1 MKGKKKVIIPIA
13 VIAVIVVAAVAGLNV
28 LTSNGTLN
36 MADVYSTIQ
45 KLLPYFIPFI
55 LVVAAGIAVR
65 IIFSGKTEN
74 IKFMIGKQGLLAGFL
89 ALVIT
94 VNVVLF
100 GPMQSVLNLALN
112 APAVLSEETKASD
125 KDLNIKIAEEGSVL
139 LKNENHVLPLG
150 TDTKKLNVF
159 GWASTNPCYGGTGSG
174 SVDTKTCTGVL
185 TSLKDA
191 GYSLNTE
198 LSDFYKAYRADRP
211 EVGMWSQDWTLPE
224 PSVDKYSSK
233 MISDA
238 KNFSDYAMIVITR
251 VGGEGADLPT
261 DMSKVTYKGN
271 QGDFKQ
277 GQTYLELSNS
287 EKEMVKM
294 VTSNFSHVVVLINS
308 ANAMQLGWV
317 NEYPSI
323 QGVLWMAGAGQN
335 GFAALGEIL
344 DGKTD
349 PSGKLP
355 DTYVYDLTST
365 PTFHNI
371 GNFQY
376 KNMDKYAY
384 SSVDFM
390 TKKNVTTIPSFVNYA
405 EGIYVGYRFYET
417 YYLNDDAGYQAA
429 VQYPFGYGLSYTSF
443 SQKMGELQKK
453 SDGTVSFDV
462 TVTNTGSVSGKDVV
476 EAYYTAPYTEGGIEK
491 SAVDLLDFA
500 KTKELK
506 PGESQ
511 KVTITLKQEDMAS
524 FDTYGEKC
532 YVLDPGD
539 YQISIRSNSH
549 TVLDSKTYQVP
560 QKVVYNESNKR
571 STDQV
576 TAVDQL
582 KDITEGN
589 VTYLSR
595 AGHFA
600 NYKEAT
606 AAPKDFSMSD
616 AALKDFYNVT
626 NYVPTEDKTA
636 SMPVTGARNG
646 VKLNDLAGK
655 KYDDPQW
662 DKLLDE
668 LSVEDMT
675 KLVSLGGYQTYGV
688 SSVKKLATIDAD
700 GPAGYSSFFSK
711 LAGTPFPC
719 ATMIAATWNKDLA
732 QARGVAMGTE
742 GNELGVSGW
751 YGPAMNIH
759 RSAFAGRN
767 FEYYSEDGVL
777 AGKMAAHEIA
787 GAASKGVYAYMKHF
801 ALNDQETNRCNMLC
815 TWAAEQAVRQIY
827 LKPFELSVKEGNCT
841 AVMSSF
847 NYIGTEWAGGCKALL
862 ENILRKEWGFQGMVL
877 TDYFGGYGYMDA
889 DRAIRN
895 GNDCMLSTTGE
906 SGATPDDVKSATAVS
921 AMRSASHDIMYTVVN
936 SHAYADYSDGIKLQ
950 NWMKPVIGVDIVLAA
965 LFLFLEGWTI
975 TVFRKKSK

>member
-13 VIAVIVVAAVAGLNV
+13 IVAVLAVIVVVALNV
-28 LTSNGTLN
+28 LGTNGVLN
-36 MADVYSTIQ
+36 MADVYSTVQ

-55 LVVAAGIAVR
+55 IVVIAGIV
-65 IIFSGKTEN
+65 IQIVFSGKAEKV
-74 IKFMIGKQGLLAGFL
+74 KFMIGRQSLLAGFL
-89 ALVIT
+89 ALILT
-94 VNVVLF
+94 INVVLF

-112 APAVLSEETKASD
+112 VPATLSEETKASD
-125 KDLNIKIAEEGSVL
+125 KNLNIKIAEEGSVL
-139 LKNENHVLPLG
+139 LKNENHALPLSS
-150 TDTKKLNVF
+150 DTKKLNVF

-174 SVDTKTCTGVL
+174 SVDTSTCTGVL

-198 LSDFYKAYRADRP
+198 LSDFYKSYRADRP
-211 EVGMWSQDWTLPE
+211 VVGMGTQDWTLPE
-224 PSVDKYSSK
+224 PSVDKYSNK

-271 QGDFKQ
+271 KGDYNK

-287 EKEMVKM
+287 EKQMVKM
-294 VTSNFSHVVVLINS
+294 VTSNFSHVIVLVNS

-344 DGKTD
+344 DGKVD

-371 GNFQY
+371 GDFKY
-376 KNMDKYAY
+376 DNMNKYAY
-384 SSVDFM
+384 SSVDYF
-390 TKKNVTTIPSFVNYA
+390 TKKNVKTVPTFVNYV

-417 YYLNDDAGYQAA
+417 YYLNNEAGYQAA
-429 VQYPFGYGLSYTSF
+429 VQYPFGYGLSYTTF
-443 SQKMGELQKK
+443 DQKMSDLQKK
-453 SDGTVSFDV
+453 DDGTVSFDV
-462 TVTNTGSVSGKDVV
+462 TVTNTGTTAGKDVV

-491 SAVDLLDFA
+491 SAVDLLDFT

-511 KVTITLKQEDMAS
+511 KVTMTLNKEEMAS
-524 FDTYGEKC
+524 FDTHGEKC
-532 YVLDPGD
+532 YVLDAGD

-549 TVLDSKTYQVP
+549 TVLDSKTYNVP
-560 QKVVYNESNKR
+560 QKIVYNDNNKR
-571 STDQV
+571 STDKV
-576 TAVDQL
+576 AAVDQL
-582 KDITEGN
+582 KDITEGK

-595 AGHFA
+595 ANHFA

-606 AAPKDFSMSD
+606 AAPTNYSMSD
-616 AALKDFYNVT
+616 TAQKDFYNVT
-626 NYVPTEDKTA
+626 NYVPTEDKKA
-636 SMPVTGARNG
+636 VMPETKAKNG
-646 VKLNDLAGK
+646 VKLYDLAGK
-655 KYDDPQW
+655 SYDDPQW
-662 DKLLDE
+662 NKLLDE

-675 KLVSLGGYQTYGV
+675 KLVELGGYQTYGI

-732 QARGVAMGTE
+732 QARGVAMGEE
-742 GNELGVSGW
+742 GKELGVSGW
-751 YGPAMNIH
+751 YGPAMDIH

-767 FEYYSEDGVL
+767 FEYYSEDGTL
-777 AGKMAAHEIA
+777 AGKMAAQEIS

-815 TWAAEQAVRQIY
+815 TWATEQAIRQIY
-827 LKPFELSVKEGNCT
+827 LKPFELSVKEGKCT

-847 NYIGTEWAGGCKALL
+847 NYVGTEWAGGCTALL
-862 ENILRKEWGFQGMVL
+862 NNILRSEWGFRGMVL

-889 DRAIRN
+889 DRGIRN

-906 SGATPDDVKSATAVS
+906 SGATPDDITSATAVS
-921 AMRSASHDIMYTVVN
+921 AMRTASHDIMYTVVN
-936 SHAYADYSDGIKLQ
+936 SNAYANYSDGIKLQ
-950 NWMKPVIGVDIVLAA
+950 DWMKTVIGVDVVLAA
-965 LFLFLEGWTI
+965 LFIFMEGRTI
-975 TVFRKKSK
+975 VVYRRKNK